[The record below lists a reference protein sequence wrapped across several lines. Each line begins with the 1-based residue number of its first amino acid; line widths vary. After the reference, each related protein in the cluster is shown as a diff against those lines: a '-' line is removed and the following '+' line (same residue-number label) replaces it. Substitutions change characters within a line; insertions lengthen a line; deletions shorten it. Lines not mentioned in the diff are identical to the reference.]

1 MGIMSD
7 TMVMITREEKQ
18 KHPNIEDIRYFKN
31 DTEIVRRNMIFV
43 RRQQIDDIEDTDFSD
58 EARHDR

>member
-1 MGIMSD
+1 MSD